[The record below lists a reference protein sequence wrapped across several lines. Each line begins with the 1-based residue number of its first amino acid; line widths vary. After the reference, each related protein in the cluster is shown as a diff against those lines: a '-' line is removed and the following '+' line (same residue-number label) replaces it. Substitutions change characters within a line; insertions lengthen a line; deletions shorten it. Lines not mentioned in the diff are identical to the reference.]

1 MNIDLISGSIFSLLT
16 PRKMRNSLSLEQKKH
31 VRLQISEVLCGP
43 YVVLTCLL
51 RLIAFSRY
59 QVVLACDF
67 REFMK
72 PSIIF
77 SVDLSDFCASDL
89 VEKKMN
95 KLTISVG
102 QITVTMARELSKG
115 HWSLWN
121 KALALRIISASLCF
135 FVCFVHVWVLLPGIW
150 HLNQRLLLWYVNRM
164 YESKCLS
171 LGILKGQFTIH
182 KDGKAQ

>member
-1 MNIDLISGSIFSLLT
+1 
-16 PRKMRNSLSLEQKKH
+16 MRNSLSLEQKKH

-43 YVVLTCLL
+43 YLVLTCLL

-77 SVDLSDFCASDL
+77 SVYFSDFCASDL

-95 KLTISVG
+95 KLTISVW
-102 QITVTMARELSKG
+102 QIRVTM
-115 HWSLWN
+115 
-121 KALALRIISASLCF
+121 
-135 FVCFVHVWVLLPGIW
+135 V
-150 HLNQRLLLWYVNRM
+150 
-164 YESKCLS
+164 
-171 LGILKGQFTIH
+171 
-182 KDGKAQ
+182 